1 MVFLGNAEL
10 KREMPQNVTVGPG
23 GAQYMR
29 LFGAHLLT
37 EAQVTA
43 ICEVIESKRLEAS
56 RETTYRKHVRK
67 VGR

>member
-43 ICEVIESKRLEAS
+43 ICEVDRVETLGSVAGDDVSEAC
-56 RETTYRKHVRK
+56 
-67 VGR
+67 